1 LHGYTAPVSFA
12 CPGCGAPIEGRPDRL
27 LQQCGSCGARLSSR
41 PVETSGPEPIFE
53 VRVAGRPETGRRI
66 RVPWDETARRRLAVW
81 LFAASA
87 VTVALVLVL
96 FVLARIF

>member
-1 LHGYTAPVSFA
+1 MSFA
-12 CPGCGAPIEGRPDRL
+12 CPGCGAPIDGRPDRL

-41 PVETSGPEPIFE
+41 PVETSGPEPVFE
-53 VRVAGRPETGRRI
+53 VRVAGRPETGRRV
-66 RVPWDETARRRLAVW
+66 RVPWDETARRRLSAW
-81 LFAASA
+81 LLVASV